1 MKREIDN
8 LLNKLGKKLD
18 NIRSTF
24 GTASEEYQTL
34 AIRSDMILRKYG
46 NISDV
51 SMKSGSHIRIN
62 RKDVKLT
69 GQALADYE
77 KELHELERAYAA
89 VNVKKARARYAEA
102 AKNQNM
108 LKLTDAGM
116 SKKEARKQ
124 AKATP
129 KQIREIAESQMDLDM
144 AIEAALDWL
153 YHEDMRVKYEITNP
167 NDAYKIYFRRVE
179 PRLIGIMKQKGR
191 RKSHI
196 ELRNVIDSVYDLVR
210 VRGKLEGRE
219 SNKMQKV
226 MDAEYDRLD
235 KIIRRAE

>member
-24 GTASEEYQTL
+24 GVASEEYQTL

-51 SMKSGSHIRIN
+51 SLKSGSHIRIN
-62 RKDVKLT
+62 RKDVKLS

-77 KELHELERAYAA
+77 KELHELERAYSA
-89 VNVKKARARYAEA
+89 VNVKKARAQYAAA
-102 AKNQNM
+102 AKQQNINR
-108 LKLTDAGM
+108 LVDAGM
-116 SKKEARKQ
+116 SKKEAKKK

-129 KQIREIAESQMDLDM
+129 TQIREIAESQIDLDM

-153 YHEDMRVKYEITNP
+153 YHESMRVKFEITNP

-179 PRLIGIMKQKGR
+179 PRLIGIMKQRGR

-226 MDAEYDRLD
+226 MDNEYDRLD

>member
-24 GTASEEYQTL
+24 GTASEEYQSL

-51 SMKSGSHIRIN
+51 SLKSGSYMRIN

-77 KELHELERAYAA
+77 KELHELETVYAS
-89 VNVKKARARYAEA
+89 VNVKKARARYANL
-102 AKNQNM
+102 AK
-108 LKLTDAGM
+108 KRDAIALYSDGM
-116 SKKEARKQ
+116 SMKEARKK
-124 AKATP
+124 AKARP
-129 KQIREIAESQMDLDM
+129 AQIREIAESQIDLDM

-153 YHEDMRVKYEITNP
+153 YHEDMRVSYEITNP

-179 PRLIGIMKQKGR
+179 PRLIAVMKQRGR
-191 RKSHI
+191 RKSTI

-210 VRGKLEGRE
+210 VRGLLEGRE
-219 SNKMQKV
+219 ANKMQAT
-226 MDAEYDRLD
+226 MQDEYVKLD
-235 KIIRRAE
+235 KILRRAE

>member
-1 MKREIDN
+1 MNRNIDN
-8 LLNKLGKKLD
+8 MLNKLGKKLD

-34 AIRSDMILRKYG
+34 AIRTDMILRKYG
-46 NISDV
+46 NINDV
-51 SMKSGSHIRIN
+51 KLKSGSYMRIN

-69 GQALADYE
+69 GQALTDYE
-77 KELHELERAYAA
+77 KELHELERAYSA
-89 VNVKKARARYAEA
+89 VNVKKARARYSEA
-102 AKNQNM
+102 AKHQNM

-116 SKKEARKQ
+116 PKKEARKK

-129 KQIREIAESQMDLDM
+129 KQIREIAESQIDLDM
-144 AIEAALDWL
+144 AIEAALAWL

-179 PRLIGIMKQKGR
+179 PRLIGVMKQKGR

-210 VRGKLEGRE
+210 VRGELEGRE
-219 SNKMQKV
+219 ANKMQPT
-226 MDAEYDRLD
+226 MQSEYDKLD
-235 KIIRRAE
+235 KILKRVE